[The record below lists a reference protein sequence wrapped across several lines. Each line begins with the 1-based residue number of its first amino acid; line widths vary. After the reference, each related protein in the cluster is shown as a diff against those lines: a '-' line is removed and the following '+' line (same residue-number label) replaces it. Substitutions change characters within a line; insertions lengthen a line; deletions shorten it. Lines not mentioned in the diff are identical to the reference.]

1 MLAAFDGCSTLA
13 LNLRSAVAMTTTQM
27 SGSMGAITWSCW
39 EYYKTGKWS
48 IAAVISGA
56 IAGLVAITPGCGYVG
71 LPAALLFG
79 FVGGTVCFW
88 TSKFKHTR
96 IAKKIGWVDVSNIFL
111 NPIRYPS

>member
-1 MLAAFDGCSTLA
+1 
-13 LNLRSAVAMTTTQM
+13 
-27 SGSMGAITWSCW
+27 MGAITWSCW